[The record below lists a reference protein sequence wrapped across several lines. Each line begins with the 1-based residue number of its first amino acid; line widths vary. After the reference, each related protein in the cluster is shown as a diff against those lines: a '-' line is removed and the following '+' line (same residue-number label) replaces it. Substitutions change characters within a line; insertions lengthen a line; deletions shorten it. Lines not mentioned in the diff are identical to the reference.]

1 MASIIIETLTV
12 PFEKNLLDLWKDRSP
27 EIVPLFMLE
36 WEGPGI
42 SNGYGF
48 GEWMAEKYYRN
59 KGYNVFNNNFDLISK
74 RSKYLQFNKMIRSLI
89 DDGQYNKFSE
99 VIKFNSKSGYKVENL
114 DLFVFNEKEYF
125 FVEVKK
131 GSDKLREPQMRFMY
145 FAKRILDIE
154 SKLIYFCDKSVE
166 KKVENITYNFEI
178 KTSDD

>member
-1 MASIIIETLTV
+1 MFLYS
-12 PFEKNLLDLWKDRSP
+12 
-27 EIVPLFMLE
+27 LE

-48 GEWMAEKYYRN
+48 GEWTAEKFYRDQGYY
-59 KGYNVFNNNFDLISK
+59 VFNDSFDLISK
-74 RSKYLQFNKMIRSLI
+74 RSKYDQFNKMIWSLI
-89 DDGQYNKFSE
+89 GDGQNNKFSE
-99 VIKFNSKSGYKVENL
+99 VIKFDFKNGYKVENL
-114 DLFVFNEKEYF
+114 DLFLFNEKEYF
-125 FVEVKK
+125 FVEVRK

-145 FAKRILDIE
+145 FAKKILDIE

>member
-1 MASIIIETLTV
+1 MTSIIIETLTV
-12 PFEKNLLDLWKDRSP
+12 PFEKNLLDLWKDRST

-36 WEGPGI
+36 WGGSGI

-89 DDGQYNKFSE
+89 DDGQNNDFSE
-99 VIKFNSKSGYKVENL
+99 IIKFNSKNGYKVENL

-125 FVEVKK
+125 FIEVKK

-145 FAKRILDIE
+145 FAKEILGIE

-166 KKVENITYNFEI
+166 KKVENIIYNFEI
-178 KTSDD
+178 KIDDD

>member
-59 KGYNVFNNNFDLISK
+59 KGYNVFNWIRYELTLPKTQPMICG
-74 RSKYLQFNKMIRSLI
+74 KYTKKYGI
-89 DDGQYNKFSE
+89 
-99 VIKFNSKSGYKVENL
+99 
-114 DLFVFNEKEYF
+114 LF
-125 FVEVKK
+125 
-131 GSDKLREPQMRFMY
+131 
-145 FAKRILDIE
+145 
-154 SKLIYFCDKSVE
+154 
-166 KKVENITYNFEI
+166 
-178 KTSDD
+178 

>member
-1 MASIIIETLTV
+1 
-12 PFEKNLLDLWKDRSP
+12 
-27 EIVPLFMLE
+27 
-36 WEGPGI
+36 
-42 SNGYGF
+42 
-48 GEWMAEKYYRN
+48 
-59 KGYNVFNNNFDLISK
+59 
-74 RSKYLQFNKMIRSLI
+74 LI

-178 KTSDD
+178 KTADD